1 VVKCQKGPRH
11 LLDVTTSGKRYRI
24 FMGDVNDF
32 SNLGCLYFMDSVVSV
47 GKNAFVDR
55 VKKLF
60 DTKKKTVTVK
70 GKKLNISPFK
80 KSPFRPSNT
89 KVTKVSKNAK
99 RLKYTMK
106 GKSGGKNKKSL
117 LFFHLFNKQVKKGKD
132 AKKIFKGLRKLT
144 KKSTSNVL
152 FIADHLE
159 PKSILILKHLL
170 SAYKKLSV
178 KKIVRIT
185 YRRIRIFSGIL
196 LHNHHYNHSFHHI
209 H

>member
-1 VVKCQKGPRH
+1 
-11 LLDVTTSGKRYRI
+11 
-24 FMGDVNDF
+24 
-32 SNLGCLYFMDSVVSV
+32 MDTVVSV

-60 DTKKKTVTVK
+60 DTKKKVLKVK
-70 GKKLNISPFK
+70 GKKLSVSPFK
-80 KSPFRPSNT
+80 NSPFSP
-89 KVTKVSKNAK
+89 KNAK
-99 RLKYTMK
+99 VKKVNKNAKKLNFTLK
-106 GKSGGKNKKSL
+106 GKNGSSNKKSL
-117 LFFHLFNKQVKKGKD
+117 LFYHLFNKQVKKGKD
-132 AKKIFKGLRKLT
+132 AKKIFKGLRRLT

-170 SAYKKLSV
+170 SAYKKMSL

-196 LHNHHYNHSFHHI
+196 LHNHHHHHTFNHI